1 MFGGGQKI
9 DTVVDFPLEGL
20 DMSGLIN
27 SLEQKAESNLIYDCF
42 GVSNHMGGTG
52 GGHYTAYCKSPI
64 TDQWLSFNDSSVRRV
79 DAANPEDVVISSSAY
94 SLFYRRRDPNV
105 NL

>member
-27 SLEQKAESNLIYDCF
+27 SEEQKLAGPLIYDCF
-42 GVSNHMGGTG
+42 AVSNHMGGCG
-52 GGHYTAYCKSPI
+52 GGHYTAYGKSPI
-64 TDQWLSFNDSSVRRV
+64 TGQWSSFNDSHVSKISG
-79 DAANPEDVVISSSAY
+79 DPSGKVVSDSAY

-105 NL
+105 DL